1 MGLYTFTAASRA
13 DVELSPAGRE
23 SGKWPEK
30 GKVYCT
36 CALLRK
42 TVVGDTAKVQV
53 GMKDSTGTFVAL
65 TDAEASAVG
74 NNFTVV
80 YPRGAALFMH
90 IAGTLTGTM
99 EVWFD

>member
-65 TDAEASAVG
+65 ADAEVATVG
-74 NNFTVV
+74 ANFAMV
-80 YPRGAALFMH
+80 YPRGATLFMH
-90 IAGTLTGTM
+90 IDGTLTGTI
-99 EVWFD
+99 EAFFG